1 MEIKRVVNTSLWNDD
16 LVLEKFSAEDK
27 YFWLYL
33 LTNQYTSQLGI
44 YHFPIKKV
52 ALDMGYSTETIYAL
66 LDRFEY
72 KYNLIRY
79 SQATSEIAIKNY
91 LRHSIIRG
99 GKPVFECLV
108 RDSKSVK
115 DISLLAYITEH
126 LSNYNIDNDTVNNF
140 INYLKDKEVNINNND
155 NDNEES
161 YHDSYHDSSKVTS
174 KKKDPAK
181 HRHGEYK
188 NVLLT
193 DDEYNRLATDYGE
206 TLRDKAIAYLDI
218 YIGEKAYKS
227 KSHNLAIRRWVI
239 DAVTRE
245 CRNGY
250 KPINKAEQQL
260 NETKNALSGFLGQ
273 GE

>member
-99 GKPVFECLV
+99 GKPVFDCLV

-155 NDNEES
+155 NEES
-161 YHDSYHDSSKVTS
+161 YHDSYHDSFKATS
-174 KKKDPAK
+174 KKKNPEK
-181 HRHGEYK
+181 YRHGEYK

-193 DDEYNRLATDYGE
+193 DDEYNRLAMDYGE

-218 YIGEKAYKS
+218 YIGEKDYKS

-245 CRNGY
+245 CRNSY

-260 NETKNALSGFLGQ
+260 NETKDALSGFLGQ
-273 GE
+273 GVE